1 MPKRS
6 ALCCDR
12 RRLTLTS
19 LTPDDKE
26 LPELTEEWFQQA
38 DYYEGAKLIRR
49 GRPPSDN
56 AKKLVS
62 LRLSP
67 EVLDHFKAAGP
78 GWQTRINE
86 VLLKSVRAKRA
97 GAR

>member
-1 MPKRS
+1 MSRKRDS
-6 ALCCDR
+6 STD
-12 RRLTLTS
+12 TFFD
-19 LTPDDKE
+19 PDDA
-26 LPELTEEWFQQA
+26 PELTEEWFRQA
-38 DYYEGAKLIRR
+38 DVYEGNRLIRK

-67 EVLDHFKAAGP
+67 EVIDHFKAAGP

-86 VLLKSVRAKRA
+86 TLLRSVRAKRA
-97 GAR
+97 R